1 MSSPEIVP
9 FTDEHL
15 DGAAELLAA
24 RPGLPRPA
32 PMTEFGDRLRFFEGL
47 ARAVLAAPP
56 PLLLLVDDL
65 QWCDGET
72 IEWLH
77 FLSRFDPEAR
87 LLVLGTA
94 RSEKLDPAQVEK
106 DNQCVLG
113 KWIHGAGGGQYH
125 GSPMVTELTETHA
138 AFHRC
143 VAEIVRK
150 ADRGEIIEA
159 TDSLHNGEYSKL
171 SYRIK
176 TQLARLCLAAGK
188 AQASG

>member
-1 MSSPEIVP
+1 MGI
-9 FTDEHL
+9 L
-15 DGAAELLAA
+15 DTIRTGLGGHGKSTGAAKAKTSAA
-24 RPGLPRPA
+24 EAIAGLDTMGAIEAHIRWKV
-32 PMTEFGDRLRFFEGL
+32 RLE
-47 ARAVLAAPP
+47 AY
-56 PLLLLVDDL
+56 
-65 QWCDGET
+65 
-72 IEWLH
+72 
-77 FLSRFDPEAR
+77 LS
-87 LLVLGTA
+87 GNG
-94 RSEKLDPAQVEK
+94 SEKLDPAQVEK

-113 KWIHGAGGGQYH
+113 KWIHGAGGEQYH